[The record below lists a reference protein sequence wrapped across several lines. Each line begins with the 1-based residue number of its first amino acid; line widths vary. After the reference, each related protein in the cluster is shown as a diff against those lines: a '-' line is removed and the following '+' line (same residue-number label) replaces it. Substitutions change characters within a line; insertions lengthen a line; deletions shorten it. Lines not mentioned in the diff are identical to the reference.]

1 MRLIH
6 APKQERGVSM
16 IESLV
21 ALLVLALGIL
31 GMAGVQTRV
40 LVDTR
45 TANHRATAMGLIND
59 MTNRMLLNREQIAT
73 YYTNTS
79 TYPNTNGWNATVAL
93 VPPTNCLVND
103 ATATPC
109 TSNQMAQA
117 DLNQWLNTVRTSLPN
132 GDARIFA
139 SETDQRQIGIAIAW
153 SANESANAPLDP
165 NSPLAVTIGKNGVDC
180 PTNLICHIV
189 YVQP

>member
-1 MRLIH
+1 MRLNY
-6 APKQERGVSM
+6 APTQQHGVSM

-59 MTNRMLLNREQIAT
+59 MTNRMLLNREQMVN

-103 ATATPC
+103 AAATPC
-109 TSNQMAQA
+109 TSIQMAQA
-117 DLNQWLNTVRTSLPN
+117 DLNQWLNTIRTTLPS
-132 GDARIFA
+132 GDARIFE
-139 SETDQRQIGIAIAW
+139 SGTDQRQIGIAIAW
-153 SANESANAPLDP
+153 SANESANAPLDA
-165 NSPLAVTIGKNGVDC
+165 NSPLAVTTGQNGVDC
-180 PTNLICHIV
+180 PANLICHIV